1 MISSWTRLWKEKK
14 KGSLS
19 VECIWK
25 RCLKQ
30 LFPPPSTKHR
40 VIKFF
45 KTPLGFGKYITC
57 NRLHWTF
64 GTFTLLSSSL
74 KQVLFFIVWGTS
86 HNGTPLLCQARSL
99 TLGRRTQTGTHHA
112 VCSVCVSRSRVG
124 KENRTTSA
132 TIHHAEKV
140 SRNIPKMS
148 VTIHILVFVELNS
161 QTQGNSAY
169 GMK

>member
-1 MISSWTRLWKEKK
+1 MISSWTRLWKEK

-30 LFPPPSTKHR
+30 LFPPPLTKHQ

-45 KTPLGFGKYITC
+45 KAPLGFGKYITC

-86 HNGTPLLCQARSL
+86 HNGAPLLCQARPL
-99 TLGRRTQTGTHHA
+99 MLGRRSQTGTRHA
-112 VCSVCVSRSRVG
+112 VCSVHVSRSRVG
-124 KENRTTSA
+124 KENHTTSA
-132 TIHHAEKV
+132 IMHRAETV

-148 VTIHILVFVELNS
+148 VTIHILVLLS
-161 QTQGNSAY
+161 
-169 GMK
+169 